1 MSTPVPVTDANVI
14 TFIKTDPL
22 SVGFAAILTASPGTD
37 QPLVDAANNAE
48 GPGSGTVAGDPIT
61 GAALMDLIDADEFS
75 AMTTAQLTQLQTIL
89 AAQTVNMGSSPTQ
102 QKLSSLFAEYATSKA
117 QIEASYVRPAGAWEV
132 YFGKGNLATASI
144 LDHARN
150 SGAGHNF

>member
-22 SVGFAAILTASPGTD
+22 SVGFAAILTANPGAD
-37 QPLVDAANNAE
+37 QPLVDAANNAS
-48 GPGSGTVAGDPIT
+48 GPGSGTVAGDPMSKSD
-61 GAALMDLIDADEFS
+61 AFSLIAPSEWA
-75 AMTTAQLTQLQTIL
+75 AMTTAQLESWGSLPDPI
-89 AAQTVNMGSSPTQ
+89 NMGDPVIQ
-102 QKLSSLFAEYATSKA
+102 QDLALLFADYATSLAAFNGK
-117 QIEASYVRPAGAWEV
+117 STRPAGAWEV